1 MAFHL
6 AAGIFRELINE
17 GIDILKSPGFK
28 EEITLLM
35 SIRSKE
41 VSSFLQVLKFL
52 EIPLRQ
58 PLKTSAPGLVL
69 P

>member
-17 GIDILKSPGFK
+17 GIVILKSPGFK

-35 SIRSKE
+35 SI
-41 VSSFLQVLKFL
+41 
-52 EIPLRQ
+52 
-58 PLKTSAPGLVL
+58 
-69 P
+69 